1 MPINYVATYYKTII
15 KNNSFIYIHG
25 IGNSMFP
32 LLNEN
37 MQLKILKKETYEKGD
52 LVLYS
57 NGSRLIL
64 HRIIEINTIE
74 AFRTP
79 EGEMLLNCY
88 GLCSK
93 ERREWRYDFFTRLET
108 DNLFSLIKYDL
119 SEKDKDKININ
130 KRIFLGVSE

>member
-1 MPINYVATYYKTII
+1 MFKSFALLRKHCKSHFWILNFCTLAIGVSNQIVSGLLSIDSTYLFYSDYE
-15 KNNSFIYIHG
+15 SF
-25 IGNSMFP
+25 
-32 LLNEN
+32 
-37 MQLKILKKETYEKGD
+37 LKKSICTIPD
-52 LVLYS
+52 LCDK
-57 NGSRLIL
+57 
-64 HRIIEINTIE
+64 TIE